1 MGLATKNYADIAAFQ
16 PVVNG
21 VGGNL
26 VAIFGKISFHLY
38 FFFIELDNLNL
49 DFFSVQTVHGFAP
62 HQHSGI

>member
-26 VAIFGKISFHLY
+26 VAIFGK
-38 FFFIELDNLNL
+38 
-49 DFFSVQTVHGFAP
+49 
-62 HQHSGI
+62 